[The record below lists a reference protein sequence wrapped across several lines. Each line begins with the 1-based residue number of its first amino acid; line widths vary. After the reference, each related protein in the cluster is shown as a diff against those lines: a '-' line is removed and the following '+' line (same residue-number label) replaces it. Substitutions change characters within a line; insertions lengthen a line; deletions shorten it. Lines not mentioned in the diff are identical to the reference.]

1 MPDTLTTIAELEA
14 LYGQPVEA
22 ATVKEVDRITP
33 HYRAYIEAS
42 PFATLATSGPEGL
55 DCSPRGDK
63 PGFMRVAGEKTLML
77 PDRRGNNRIDSLRNI
92 VRDPRVA
99 LLFLIPGVGNTLR
112 VNGRAHL
119 SVEPDLLASFSIDDK
134 PPRSVT
140 VIEVDAVYFQCA
152 RALVP
157 VELVAVEND
166 DIVGHILFSVLATT
180 IDRQTVP
187 ALALAPMA
195 VRPDR
200 QRRGI
205 GSALV
210 RAGLDLARD
219 RDWRAIIVLG
229 HKGYYPRF
237 GFSAALAR
245 PLEAPFSG
253 DAFMALELAP
263 DALRGE
269 KGRVT
274 YPPAFGV
281 TND

>member
-1 MPDTLTTIAELEA
+1 VEIRGRTAADDAAIRQLNDDTFGGHYESRLIEDLR
-14 LYGQPVEA
+14 A
-22 ATVKEVDRITP
+22 A
-33 HYRAYIEAS
+33 
-42 PFATLATSGPEGL
+42 GL
-55 DCSPRGDK
+55 D
-63 PGFMRVAGEKTLML
+63 A
-77 PDRRGNNRIDSLRNI
+77 
-92 VRDPRVA
+92 
-99 LLFLIPGVGNTLR
+99 
-112 VNGRAHL
+112 
-119 SVEPDLLASFSIDDK
+119 
-134 PPRSVT
+134 
-140 VIEVDAVYFQCA
+140 
-152 RALVP
+152 

-200 QRRGI
+200 QRRGV

-219 RDWRAIIVLG
+219 RDWRAVIVLG

-245 PLEAPFSG
+245 PLETPFSG

-263 DALRGE
+263 GALRGE
-269 KGRVT
+269 KGRAT

-281 TND
+281 TNA

>member
-1 MPDTLTTIAELEA
+1 MEIRGRTAADDAAIRQLNDDTFGGHYESRLIEDLR
-14 LYGQPVEA
+14 A
-22 ATVKEVDRITP
+22 A
-33 HYRAYIEAS
+33 
-42 PFATLATSGPEGL
+42 GL
-55 DCSPRGDK
+55 D
-63 PGFMRVAGEKTLML
+63 A
-77 PDRRGNNRIDSLRNI
+77 
-92 VRDPRVA
+92 
-99 LLFLIPGVGNTLR
+99 
-112 VNGRAHL
+112 
-119 SVEPDLLASFSIDDK
+119 
-134 PPRSVT
+134 
-140 VIEVDAVYFQCA
+140 
-152 RALVP
+152 

-200 QRRGI
+200 QRLGI

-219 RDWRAIIVLG
+219 RDWRAVIVLG

>member
-1 MPDTLTTIAELEA
+1 VEIRGRTAADDAAIRQLNDDTFGGHYESRLIEDLR
-14 LYGQPVEA
+14 A
-22 ATVKEVDRITP
+22 A
-33 HYRAYIEAS
+33 
-42 PFATLATSGPEGL
+42 GL
-55 DCSPRGDK
+55 D
-63 PGFMRVAGEKTLML
+63 A
-77 PDRRGNNRIDSLRNI
+77 
-92 VRDPRVA
+92 
-99 LLFLIPGVGNTLR
+99 
-112 VNGRAHL
+112 
-119 SVEPDLLASFSIDDK
+119 
-134 PPRSVT
+134 
-140 VIEVDAVYFQCA
+140 
-152 RALVP
+152 
-157 VELVAVEND
+157 VELVAIEND

>member
-1 MPDTLTTIAELEA
+1 MEIRGRTAADDATIRRLNDDAFGCHCESRLIKD
-14 LYGQPVEA
+14 LRA
-22 ATVKEVDRITP
+22 A
-33 HYRAYIEAS
+33 
-42 PFATLATSGPEGL
+42 GL
-55 DCSPRGDK
+55 D
-63 PGFMRVAGEKTLML
+63 A
-77 PDRRGNNRIDSLRNI
+77 
-92 VRDPRVA
+92 
-99 LLFLIPGVGNTLR
+99 
-112 VNGRAHL
+112 
-119 SVEPDLLASFSIDDK
+119 
-134 PPRSVT
+134 
-140 VIEVDAVYFQCA
+140 
-152 RALVP
+152 

-219 RDWRAIIVLG
+219 RDWRAVIVLG
-229 HKGYYPRF
+229 HRGYYPRF

-245 PLEAPFSG
+245 PLEAPFAG

-263 DALRGE
+263 GALRGE
-269 KGRVT
+269 KGHAT

-281 TND
+281 TNA

>member
-1 MPDTLTTIAELEA
+1 MEIRGRTAADDAAIRQLNDDTFGGHYESRLIEDLR
-14 LYGQPVEA
+14 A
-22 ATVKEVDRITP
+22 A
-33 HYRAYIEAS
+33 
-42 PFATLATSGPEGL
+42 GL
-55 DCSPRGDK
+55 D
-63 PGFMRVAGEKTLML
+63 A
-77 PDRRGNNRIDSLRNI
+77 
-92 VRDPRVA
+92 
-99 LLFLIPGVGNTLR
+99 
-112 VNGRAHL
+112 
-119 SVEPDLLASFSIDDK
+119 
-134 PPRSVT
+134 
-140 VIEVDAVYFQCA
+140 
-152 RALVP
+152 
-157 VELVAVEND
+157 VELVAIEND

>member
-1 MPDTLTTIAELEA
+1 VEIRGRTAADDAAIRQLNDDTFGGHYESRLIEDLR
-14 LYGQPVEA
+14 A
-22 ATVKEVDRITP
+22 A
-33 HYRAYIEAS
+33 
-42 PFATLATSGPEGL
+42 GL
-55 DCSPRGDK
+55 D
-63 PGFMRVAGEKTLML
+63 A
-77 PDRRGNNRIDSLRNI
+77 
-92 VRDPRVA
+92 
-99 LLFLIPGVGNTLR
+99 
-112 VNGRAHL
+112 
-119 SVEPDLLASFSIDDK
+119 
-134 PPRSVT
+134 
-140 VIEVDAVYFQCA
+140 
-152 RALVP
+152 

-180 IDRQTVP
+180 LDRQTVP

-219 RDWRAIIVLG
+219 RAWRAVIVLG

>member
-1 MPDTLTTIAELEA
+1 VEIRGRTAADDAAIRQLNDDTFGGHYESRLIEDLR
-14 LYGQPVEA
+14 A
-22 ATVKEVDRITP
+22 A
-33 HYRAYIEAS
+33 
-42 PFATLATSGPEGL
+42 GL
-55 DCSPRGDK
+55 D
-63 PGFMRVAGEKTLML
+63 A
-77 PDRRGNNRIDSLRNI
+77 
-92 VRDPRVA
+92 
-99 LLFLIPGVGNTLR
+99 
-112 VNGRAHL
+112 
-119 SVEPDLLASFSIDDK
+119 
-134 PPRSVT
+134 
-140 VIEVDAVYFQCA
+140 
-152 RALVP
+152 
-157 VELVAVEND
+157 VELVAVENNN
-166 DIVGHILFSVLATT
+166 IVGHILFSVLATT

>member
-1 MPDTLTTIAELEA
+1 VEIRGRTAADDAAIRQLNDDTFGGHYESRLIEDLR
-14 LYGQPVEA
+14 A
-22 ATVKEVDRITP
+22 A
-33 HYRAYIEAS
+33 
-42 PFATLATSGPEGL
+42 GL
-55 DCSPRGDK
+55 D
-63 PGFMRVAGEKTLML
+63 A
-77 PDRRGNNRIDSLRNI
+77 
-92 VRDPRVA
+92 
-99 LLFLIPGVGNTLR
+99 
-112 VNGRAHL
+112 
-119 SVEPDLLASFSIDDK
+119 
-134 PPRSVT
+134 
-140 VIEVDAVYFQCA
+140 
-152 RALVP
+152 
-157 VELVAVEND
+157 VELVAIEND
-166 DIVGHILFSVLATT
+166 DIVGHILFSVLSTT

-219 RDWRAIIVLG
+219 RDWRAVIVLG